1 MMTSRP
7 VRVVALAIIAFVV
20 AVGARGVIEGLGA
33 GSSAGLDPSALE
45 QGEASRTVA
54 IVERVLDGDT
64 VVVRLDDAESAG
76 RAGGS
81 AGHVDGGLVQVR
93 VLGINAPEIPHPG
106 KPGECYGHASTR
118 HLEQLLPADTHVT
131 LISDPGQDDVDVYDR
146 WLRYLEVDGRD
157 IGLAQIRAG
166 AAAAR
171 DSSAPVARHAD
182 YEHVEQQARGLNEG
196 MWSACP

>member
-7 VRVVALAIIAFVV
+7 VRVLSLAIIAFVV
-20 AVGARGVIEGLGA
+20 VVGARGVVEGLGA
-33 GSSAGLDPSALE
+33 GSRAGLAPSA
-45 QGEASRTVA
+45 QQDEASRTVA

-64 VVVRLDDAESAG
+64 VVVRLDDAASAG
-76 RAGGS
+76 GTDGS
-81 AGHVDGGLVQVR
+81 AGHADGGLVRVR
-93 VLGINAPEIPHPG
+93 VLGISAPEIPHPG

-118 HLEQLLPADTHVT
+118 HLEQLLPAGTHVT
-131 LISDPGQDDVDVYDR
+131 LMSDPTQDDVDIYGR

-171 DSSAPVARHAD
+171 NSSDPVARHAD
-182 YEHVEQQARGLNEG
+182 YERVEQQARGLDEG